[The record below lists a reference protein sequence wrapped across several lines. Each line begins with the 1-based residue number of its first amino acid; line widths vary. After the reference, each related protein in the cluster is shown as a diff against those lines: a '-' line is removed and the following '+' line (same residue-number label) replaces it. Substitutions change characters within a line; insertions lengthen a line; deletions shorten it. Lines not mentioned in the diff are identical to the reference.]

1 MPTSVPLLKID
12 GATIVKN
19 GTRLLD
25 DLHLEI
31 ATGQHTAI
39 LGPNGSGKSSL
50 IKLITRRHYPLAK
63 PNGKPSVTM
72 FGQARWDVFA
82 LRSQLGIV
90 SADEHQGFVSGD
102 TLTGREVVLSGFFAA
117 RGVAAHHQVTAEMKD
132 RAEDAL
138 RLAQAEPLAGKPMTQ
153 MSTGEARRVLI
164 ARALAPNPQALLLDE
179 PTTGLDLSARRR
191 FLQTLRGIASAGKT
205 IILVTHHAEEIFPE
219 IGRTVLLSMGKVFR
233 DGATEDV
240 LTSANLSALFGEPV
254 EVRRQNGV
262 YAAGFSL

>member
-1 MPTSVPLLKID
+1 MGRVSRCAL
-12 GATIVKN
+12 
-19 GTRLLD
+19 
-25 DLHLEI
+25 
-31 ATGQHTAI
+31 
-39 LGPNGSGKSSL
+39 SL
-50 IKLITRRHYPLAK
+50 ASY
-63 PNGKPSVTM
+63 
-72 FGQARWDVFA
+72 
-82 LRSQLGIV
+82 

-138 RLAQAEPLAGKPMTQ
+138 RLAQAEPLAGKPMAQ

-164 ARALAPNPQALLLDE
+164 ARALAPDPQALLLDE

-219 IGRTVLLSMGKVFR
+219 IGRTVLLRYGKSVSRRSHRRRADFR
-233 DGATEDV
+233 QSFGA
-240 LTSANLSALFGEPV
+240 
-254 EVRRQNGV
+254 VRRAGGSAPPKRRLRGRVFFMNGV
-262 YAAGFSL
+262 LSN